1 MINLNI
7 AKQTYKAGVIITSA
21 SGNLKT
27 KYRLTNSLRF
37 GETNKNDI
45 YSTVGNNV
53 PLLIFDSETNQW
65 AKIY

>member
-1 MINLNI
+1 MNLNTI
-7 AKQTYKAGVIITSA
+7 KQTYRAGVIVTSA

-27 KYRLTNSLRF
+27 KYRLTNSLKF

-53 PLLIFDSETNQW
+53 PLLIFDSESGNW
-65 AKIY
+65 ARIY

>member
-1 MINLNI
+1 MINLNTI
-7 AKQTYKAGVIITSA
+7 KQTYRAGVIVTSA

-27 KYRLTNSLRF
+27 KYRLTNSLKF

-53 PLLIFDSETNQW
+53 PLLIFYSETNQW
-65 AKIY
+65 AKVY